1 MDFSLGDAIVSIFW
15 FMLLLAWIWLLIA
28 IVTDLFRDHETSGW
42 AKAGWVLF
50 LIVVPWLGALVYLIA
65 RGSSMNERAQRAAAV
80 QDQQMRRFVRDSAAA
95 PPSTADE
102 LSRLAQLHTDGHL
115 SDEDYR
121 RAKAQVLST
130 GTGTDTGSRPAGV
143 VPPRQPA

>member
-15 FMLLLAWIWLLIA
+15 FMLLFAWIWLLVA